1 MLSFVRTGTFTFE
14 INALGML
21 SVISRFYVML
31 KRRVGLVADRLMN
44 RRAAAD
50 HVDRADCTAISRR
63 RRRDDAGSIDRHGVL
78 QLVLQLCRMVR
89 QSQRALLSV
98 ICLVARLWL
107 RKSKRR
113 PRLLAAHVS
122 TGVLALLL
130 AFQEEMTVLFLN
142 AVCVLLLHLLA
153 CVFEVLQVAL
163 LGPPAIAALV
173 AALAVATV
181 VLLRAEDASP
191 LICATSAALS
201 AFAAIIFAYI
211 FALAIAVPAVTSLK
225 ELATVMVG
233 VLLLKGR
240 AQSWTRFAAQ
250 SLIFVGAVSSWGP
263 FWGAYLLLPPRMVDV
278 SYECNRLSKWGAVKR
293 TVLRTSFTPLLR
305 RLALLQMSQQW
316 GPMRVIMH
324 VAMHVLD
331 LALSYVMVAV
341 WGFLS
346 PVAIWVLPK
355 PSPRSV
361 WEFAF
366 HVGMSYVVLRCARHL
381 LWSQALAH
389 DTEQNHEAQVEQQP
403 RDVAFLEEHSGN
415 LCLDVPFPFVVLESI
430 HIVQKERRAPKLAD
444 KVEELYWRFWEHQEE
459 DSGHYVTPQGAQQQL
474 FELVGRKI
482 VEHRA
487 PRAP

>member
-1 MLSFVRTGTFTFE
+1 MQDGSAVAACTP
-14 INALGML
+14 
-21 SVISRFYVML
+21 
-31 KRRVGLVADRLMN
+31 VGHLPCGPLVAEKEQ
-44 RRAAAD
+44 A
-50 HVDRADCTAISRR
+50 TASSSGGAREHR
-63 RRRDDAGSIDRHGVL
+63 GTGSPTGVSRRDDRPLPQRS
-78 QLVLQLCRMVR
+78 LCAP
-89 QSQRALLSV
+89 SA
-98 ICLVARLWL
+98 
-107 RKSKRR
+107 
-113 PRLLAAHVS
+113 P
-122 TGVLALLL
+122 
-130 AFQEEMTVLFLN
+130 
-142 AVCVLLLHLLA
+142 LA

-163 LGPPAIAALV
+163 LGFTPAIAALV

-250 SLIFVGAVSSWGP
+250 SLMFVGAVSSWGP

-278 SYECNRLSKWGAVKR
+278 SYECNRLSKWGARKR
-293 TVLRTSFTPLLR
+293 TVLRTSLTPLLR

-366 HVGMSYVVLRCARHL
+366 HVR
-381 LWSQALAH
+381 
-389 DTEQNHEAQVEQQP
+389 P
-403 RDVAFLEEHSGN
+403 RLG
-415 LCLDVPFPFVVLESI
+415 
-430 HIVQKERRAPKLAD
+430 ERGCVRRNA
-444 KVEELYWRFWEHQEE
+444 
-459 DSGHYVTPQGAQQQL
+459 
-474 FELVGRKI
+474 
-482 VEHRA
+482 
-487 PRAP
+487 